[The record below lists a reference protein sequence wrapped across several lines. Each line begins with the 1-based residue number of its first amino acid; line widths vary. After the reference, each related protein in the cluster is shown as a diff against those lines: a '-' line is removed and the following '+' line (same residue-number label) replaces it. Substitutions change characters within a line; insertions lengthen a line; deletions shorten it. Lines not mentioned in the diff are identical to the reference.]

1 MRSQTKQAIRDVGR
15 RFGLEVRLNGLNSR
29 DDLRFIHFL
38 RMHGIDTVLD
48 VGANRGQFAQQ
59 LFNNGFEGRVISFEP
74 LPDEHALLIEAA
86 AAFGDRW
93 SVAPRLALGDKAGK
107 ATFYVTHGSASSSL
121 LEPLGGFVE
130 AAPQVKVDKQIEV
143 ETQRLDALWPN
154 LDLTGRNVFLK
165 IDVQGSEALVLG
177 GASAIL
183 PYIKGVLVE
192 LSLVDLYAG
201 QPSGIALQ
209 QWMAEQGFGL
219 WDIWTGFRNPQTHR
233 LNQIDALFFRDGHG
247 TIGEA
252 AQ

>member
-1 MRSQTKQAIRDVGR
+1 MGPQTKQALRDVGR
-15 RFGLEVRLNGLNSR
+15 RFGLEIRLNGLNSR

-59 LFNNGFEGRVISFEP
+59 LFKSGFEGRIISFEP
-74 LPDEHALLIEAA
+74 LPDEHALLLEAA
-86 AAFGDRW
+86 AVFGDRW
-93 SVAPRLALGDKAGK
+93 SIAPRLAVGDKAGR
-107 ATFYVTHGSASSSL
+107 ASFYVTQGSASSSL

-130 AAPQVKVDKQIEV
+130 SAPQVKVDRQIEV

-154 LDLTGRNVFLK
+154 LGLTGRNVFLK
-165 IDVQGSEALVLG
+165 IDVQGSEALVLE
-177 GASAIL
+177 GARAVLQHVQGI
-183 PYIKGVLVE
+183 LVE

-201 QPSGIALQ
+201 QSSGIVVQ

-219 WDIWTGFRNPQTHR
+219 WDIWIGFRNPQTHR
-233 LNQIDALFFRDGHG
+233 LNQIDALFFRDGIG
-247 TIGEA
+247 TTGEA